1 MKNIIIIDDEVGIL
15 NITVSL
21 LKKSNIN
28 GIPFTNG
35 LDAIEYV
42 RNHEAD
48 AVIVDLAMPEIN
60 GIEVINQ
67 LRSFSEDIPII
78 AMSGMDWKNT
88 ILEGALIAGANKI
101 LSKPFDPSLLLTT
114 INEILN

>member
-1 MKNIIIIDDEVGIL
+1 
-15 NITVSL
+15 
-21 LKKSNIN
+21 
-28 GIPFTNG
+28 
-35 LDAIEYV
+35 
-42 RNHEAD
+42 
-48 AVIVDLAMPEIN
+48 MPEIN

-101 LSKPFDPSLLLTT
+101 LSKPFAPSLLLTT